1 MRRAAAF
8 ALVVVTF
15 VAVGVPALSRVAS
28 AATCGRSDYPDPD
41 DFADEFVVDRDLWN
55 ALVSS
60 GGFANGTQDRAQVS
74 AFVVGPTRNYTV
86 TLNESV
92 LVEYVGGVA
101 TNRTT
106 VSLGVRVEERDGR
119 ATNWAFAPVSLA
131 GRAGGNLTLAA
142 RAEGDSLIVFWRWA
156 YLACDETFPNSYYVF
171 HAVLYGSVISDDND
185 LVYFEAPRPRR
196 SPPVDLILLVV
207 AGIAVSVIF
216 LLARHGLKRRA

>member
-1 MRRAAAF
+1 MYRSVAF

-55 ALVSS
+55 AFVSS

-106 VSLGVRVEERDGR
+106 VNLGVRVEERDGR
-119 ATNWAFAPVSLA
+119 GTDRALAPVSMA
-131 GRAGGNLTLAA
+131 GRG
-142 RAEGDSLIVFWRWA
+142 
-156 YLACDETFPNSYYVF
+156 
-171 HAVLYGSVISDDND
+171 
-185 LVYFEAPRPRR
+185 
-196 SPPVDLILLVV
+196 
-207 AGIAVSVIF
+207 
-216 LLARHGLKRRA
+216 